1 MGNLSLPQQI
11 FLTQESN
18 QDFLYCR
25 QILYQLIYQGM
36 SSSHKKYTE
45 RWVGEVNYVGA
56 M

>member
-18 QDFLYCR
+18 QDFLHCR

-36 SSSHKKYTE
+36 SSSHKKYTSSVHHAKVSY
-45 RWVGEVNYVGA
+45 RK
-56 M
+56 